1 MTTEAQAAIP
11 STPGLPTLDLG
22 LLRARDGGESKR
34 LLEAC
39 RTYGFFYLNLTSAQT
54 LCGYW
59 EDLLHVGKQY
69 FEQPLEVKMHD
80 ARGSDNTGYEPP
92 GNEVG
97 PEPMTVDGYESL
109 KISRRE
115 LLKGETELTTSVRD
129 HTNLIFHFMNEVHG
143 ILIMMLERIS
153 DELGLEGSSRLEAYH
168 AEPGPS
174 LTNLGLLRYPKHEGD
189 FTGGSVGHNKHTDIG
204 SLTFLLCKQWG
215 LQILSPDT
223 GTWEF
228 VQPRDHH
235 AVVNVGDSLR
245 FPSGGQLASVV
256 HRVIPPQGKQLED
269 RYSIAYFLR
278 VNDHVQLQDANGKL
292 WSARDWH
299 DFKFGV
305 FRSHSRE
312 DERQALT
319 GMMENNVLIKLV
331 RPNFNC
337 GVMDL

>member
-1 MTTEAQAAIP
+1 
-11 STPGLPTLDLG
+11 
-22 LLRARDGGESKR
+22 
-34 LLEAC
+34 
-39 RTYGFFYLNLTSAQT
+39 
-54 LCGYW
+54 
-59 EDLLHVGKQY
+59 
-69 FEQPLEVKMHD
+69 MHD
-80 ARGSDNTGYEPP
+80 ARGSGNTGYEPP

-129 HTNLIFHFMNEVHG
+129 HTNLIFHFMNE
-143 ILIMMLERIS
+143 
-153 DELGLEGSSRLEAYH
+153 GSSRFAAYH

-245 FPSGGQLASVV
+245 FLSGGQLASVV
-256 HRVIPPQGKQLED
+256 HRAIPPQGKQLED

-278 VNDHVQLQDANGKL
+278 VHNDVQLQDANGKL

-299 DFKFGV
+299 GFKFGV

-312 DERQALT
+312 DEAGHLQTAQRFCH
-319 GMMENNVLIKLV
+319 
-331 RPNFNC
+331 RPPFPWRARA
-337 GVMDL
+337 